1 MATDHPQTIAESL
14 QGILK
19 AEQISINE
27 TIKELH
33 GKDESYHGMALPDVV
48 VFPETTGQVAAI
60 MKLSK
65 QHQVPVVP
73 FGLGSSLEG
82 HVIPHKGGITID
94 FSLMNKVLHVDAEN
108 FLVTVQPGVT
118 RTQLNK
124 ELKKYGLFFTV
135 DPGADATL
143 GGMAATNASGTTS
156 VKYGVMRDQVR
167 DLEVVTADGTIIH
180 TGNKAAK
187 SSSGLHLNG
196 LFVGSEG
203 TLGCFTE
210 LTLKVYGIPEFI
222 TAARASFPTVRDAVE
237 AVVSI
242 LQAGIPIA
250 RVELVDEQSMKQ
262 VNSYNDTAYP
272 EQPTLFLEFH
282 GNEAGL
288 KQDVEFMEEIVQ
300 GHACEAI
307 AFESD
312 TAGRTRLWEARH
324 SLAYAYIH
332 GYPGKKMM
340 VTDVCLPISEL
351 AGAVLHARENLQQL
365 GLPGGIVGHVG
376 DGNFHALIMMDMND
390 EKEVARA
397 QEFNGR
403 IVEYALE
410 RGGTCT
416 GEHGVGLGK
425 QKYQQQEHG
434 EALLVMQKIKQALD
448 PDNLLN
454 PGKNIHVEPKE
465 TII

>member
-1 MATDHPQTIAESL
+1 MAIPHQEKILHNLAEFLTS
-14 QGILK
+14 
-19 AEQISINE
+19 EQISVNE

-33 GKDESYHGMALPDVV
+33 GRDESYHAMQLPDIV
-48 VFPETTGQVAAI
+48 VFPETAEQVSKI
-60 MKLSK
+60 MKLS
-65 QHQVPVVP
+65 QQYAIPIVP

-82 HVIPHKGGITID
+82 HVIPEQGGITVD
-94 FSLMNKVLHVDAEN
+94 FSLMNKVLNVDAED

-167 DLEVVTADGTIIH
+167 DLEVVMADGTIIH

-210 LTLKVYGIPEFI
+210 MTLKVYGIPEFV
-222 TAARASFPTVRDAVE
+222 TAARASFPSVKDAVE

-250 RVELVDEQSMKQ
+250 RVELVDEQSMRQ
-262 VNSYNDTAYP
+262 VNEYNDTAYL
-272 EQPTLFLEFH
+272 EKPTLFLEFH

-300 GHACEAI
+300 GHACEEI
-307 AFESD
+307 AFETD
-312 TAGRTRLWEARH
+312 TAARNQLWEARH
-324 SLAYAYIH
+324 TLAYAYIH

-351 AGAVLHARENLQQL
+351 AGAVGHARENLQAL

-376 DGNFHALIMMDMND
+376 DGNFHALIMMNMEDP
-390 EKEVARA
+390 EEVARA

-434 EALLVMQKIKQALD
+434 AALEVMEKIKRALD
-448 PDNLLN
+448 PNNLLN
-454 PGKNIHVEPKE
+454 PGKNIKVETKE
-465 TII
+465 TIK

>member
-1 MATDHPQTIAESL
+1 MTATTETIVHAL
-14 QGILK
+14 QEVLT
-19 AEQISINE
+19 EQQVTINE
-27 TIKELH
+27 TVRELH
-33 GKDESYHGMALPDVV
+33 GKDESYHTMKLPDIV
-48 VFPETTGQVAAI
+48 VFPSCTDDVVKIMRVSKECNVAVI
-60 MKLSK
+60 
-65 QHQVPVVP
+65 P

-82 HVIPHKGGITID
+82 SVIPDNGGITID
-94 FSLMNKVLHVDAEN
+94 FSNMNAILDVRAED

-124 ELKKYGLFFTV
+124 ELKKHGLFFSV

-167 DLEVVTADGTIIH
+167 DLEVVLADGTVIH

-187 SSSGLHLNG
+187 SASGLHLNG

-210 LTLKVYGIPEFI
+210 LTLRVYGIPEFT
-222 TAARASFPTVRDAVE
+222 TAARASFPTVHDAVE

-242 LQAGIPIA
+242 LQAGVPIA
-250 RVELVDEQSMKQ
+250 RVELVDEPSIKQ
-262 VNSYNDTAYP
+262 ANIFSETHYQ
-272 EQPTLFLEFH
+272 EKPTLFLEFH

-288 KQDVEFMEEIVQ
+288 QQDVEFTKEIVADHQ
-300 GHACEAI
+300 CTTIE
-307 AFESD
+307 FETD
-312 TAGRTRLWEARH
+312 NAERNRLWEARH
-324 SLAYAYIH
+324 NLAYAYIH
-332 GYPGKKMM
+332 GNPGKKLM

-351 AGAVLHARENLQQL
+351 ADAVNHAREVVESLEM
-365 GLPGGIVGHVG
+365 PGGIVGHVG
-376 DGNFHALIMMDMND
+376 DGNFHVLLMMDMND
-390 EKEVARA
+390 PAELAKADELNEK
-397 QEFNGR
+397 
-403 IVEYALE
+403 IVHYALE

-416 GEHGVGLGK
+416 GEHGVGIGK

-434 EALLVMQKIKQALD
+434 AALLVMQKIKRALD

-454 PGKNIHVEPKE
+454 PNKIFHLDSEVMKP
-465 TII
+465 